1 MISKFIA
8 AAQLVLHAS
17 CHAAH
22 GRPNAP
28 EKLDSMAL
36 LVSGLAAPVGPGG
49 PVGSG
54 LISLEMENKRPDP
67 PLAPN
72 DLKTTCNTDAD
83 CQGKLNDPDYTTC
96 MAATWEFDEAEG
108 DKEKHH
114 HAKER

>member
-36 LVSGLAAPVGPGG
+36 LVSGLAAPGGPGG
-49 PVGSG
+49 PGG
-54 LISLEMENKRPDP
+54 GPGGPGGPGGHDMDNEMPGP
-67 PLAPN
+67 IFGPG
-72 DLKTTCNTDAD
+72 DLQTQCNTDAD
-83 CQGKLNDPDYTTC
+83 C
-96 MAATWEFDEAEG
+96 
-108 DKEKHH
+108 
-114 HAKER
+114 